1 MQYVRR
7 CCCFTLIAI
16 CLAVSC
22 ANTKRTGPEAR
33 SLIDQGKTSEGI
45 QVFER
50 LAEEGDDQ
58 AMVQLGIVYHRGTV
72 VKQDYTKAMDWFLR
86 AYEQQNADAFVNLGV
101 MHRDGQAVPENKKM
115 AFCVFLTT
123 HMCGLGSQ
131 TTQYRSNSCLRR
143 LLAEL
148 PRDAIKDCLS
158 NYTLGYITAY
168 LEARGKM
175 AGIPDRYKPSEENP
189 ALRDLGWFLDSE
201 LDALYG
207 EPTEEERRAREER
220 DRKRRAAYE
229 ALRHTLVFQIRFHDD
244 TAKDY
249 RSYEVITGSGMMS
262 GPIQNKALL
271 KKDEHVV
278 FEGEAAIAADRHR
291 YVTLENAKRESL
303 VFGIDHPIKPFPCA
317 WSQWQKAAYVLGNR
331 MDSFALLHGSDPR
344 SRIDALP
351 AISPELRF
359 KVVKD

>member
-1 MQYVRR
+1 MKYVSRF
-7 CCCFTLIAI
+7 CCFTLIVI
-16 CLAVSC
+16 CLVVSC
-22 ANTKRTGPEAR
+22 ANAKTTSREALR
-33 SLIDQGKTSEGI
+33 LMDQGKTVEAI
-45 QVFER
+45 QALEK
-50 LAEEGDDQ
+50 LAEAGDDQ
-58 AMVQLGIVYHRGTV
+58 AMVQLGIYYHQGTV
-72 VKQDYTKAMDWFLR
+72 LKQDHSKAMDWFLR
-86 AYEQQNADAFVNLGV
+86 AYKHQNADAFVNLGV
-101 MHRDGQAVPENKKM
+101 MHRDGQAVPKNKKM

-131 TTQYRSNSCLRR
+131 STQYRSNSCLRR

-148 PRDAIKDCLS
+148 SKDDIKDCLS
-158 NYTLGYITAY
+158 NYTLGYLTAY

-175 AGIPDRYKPSEENP
+175 EGIPDRYTPSEENP

-207 EPTEEERRAREER
+207 TPTEEERKAREAR
-220 DRKRRAAYE
+220 NRKRRAAYE
-229 ALRHTLVFQIRFHDD
+229 ALKHTLLFQIRFPDD
-244 TAKDY
+244 TANAY

-262 GPIQNKALL
+262 GQIQEKALL

-278 FEGEAAIAADRHR
+278 FEGEAAISADRHR
-291 YVTLENAKRESL
+291 YVTLENHRKETL
-303 VFGIDHPIKPFPCA
+303 VFGIEHPVKPFPCA

-331 MDSFALLHGSDPR
+331 MDSFALLHGRDPK

-359 KVVKD
+359 KVVKE